1 MSTQVHGS
9 PRRATWLWLLLI
21 VATLITWGFGT
32 TGANGHFAMLAL
44 AVVSFWKGAVI
55 ILDFMAVRHASLL
68 WKAVT
73 LGWMVLV
80 WAIIAIAYYK
90 SLAPA

>member
-1 MSTQVHGS
+1 MNAQVHGS

-21 VATLITWGFGT
+21 VATLITWGFGVA
-32 TGANGHFAMLAL
+32 GLNGKLAMFAL

-55 ILDFMAVRHASLL
+55 ILDFMAVRHAPML
-68 WKAVT
+68 WRAVT

-90 SLAPA
+90 GLAPG